1 MRTTFD
7 VDTELFKE
15 VEKLMGAKSSKA
27 LNAAMAELIRLK
39 RKERLLGS
47 LGNRDLDIDDWY
59 EFRHA
64 DRT

>member
-7 VDTELFKE
+7 VDPELLRE
-15 VEKLMGAKSSKA
+15 VERLMDAKSSKA

-39 RKERLLGS
+39 RKERLLAS

-59 EFRHA
+59 EFRHNERA
-64 DRT
+64 

>member
-7 VDTELFKE
+7 VDPDLFKE
-15 VEKLMGAKSSKA
+15 VERMMGAKSSKA

-39 RKERLLGS
+39 RKERLLAS

-59 EFRHA
+59 EFRHTE
-64 DRT
+64 RT

>member
-7 VDTELFKE
+7 VDPYLFRE
-15 VEKLMGAKSSKA
+15 VERLMGAKSSKA

-39 RKERLLGS
+39 RKERLLAS

-59 EFRHA
+59 EFRHTE
-64 DRT
+64 RT